1 MEQEEKKNYTTIA
14 DLENLAKEKYIELL
28 KQGKLTDILDTM
40 AKFPNI
46 TIDNDVLVMTQM
58 PEATKIDMKE
68 VWENIFNVWSCNNSN
83 ICPICRTCN

>member
-40 AKFPNI
+40 AKFPNFFHI
-46 TIDNDVLVMTQM
+46 NFCSFWHLCH
-58 PEATKIDMKE
+58 
-68 VWENIFNVWSCNNSN
+68 N
-83 ICPICRTCN
+83 